1 MSLLLLTAIAGLA
14 VTLGED
20 YGPSADTPST
30 LKNPGVYYAN
40 PVLYIVTWVNRTGY
54 TFTYLPQDGT
64 SCLSNALSSSSD
76 PSAIVSGGSEAEG
89 RGRRLCNSLCILA
102 APCSVRHLPFPD
114 PPARGTQAGKSGD
127 EVGTRPRM
135 LISTPAVSISNKNRH
150 KYLSSCLV

>member
-1 MSLLLLTAIAGLA
+1 MVSLLLLTAIAGLA

-64 SCLSNALSSSSD
+64 SCLSNALTC
-76 PSAIVSGGSEAEG
+76 PLRQILLL
-89 RGRRLCNSLCILA
+89 LC
-102 APCSVRHLPFPD
+102 
-114 PPARGTQAGKSGD
+114 QAGVRRREG
-127 EVGTRPRM
+127 
-135 LISTPAVSISNKNRH
+135 AVDSAT
-150 KYLSSCLV
+150 LFVFWLLLVLCDIFPFQTLLREALKLVRAEMNLEQGLECSFPLQL